1 MSTDMLE
8 MILNKQ
14 PSRLTER
21 VAKFIIYQV
30 YYFFYKEINNVNLK
44 LLKTKRS

>member
-14 PSRLTER
+14 PARLTER
-21 VAKFIIYQV
+21 VAKFVIYQV
-30 YYFFYKEINNVNLK
+30 NIIYNLK
-44 LLKTKRS
+44 NFILF